1 MTMFEDII
9 YIFRAFVILVCGIL
23 VLTYGCAYIDG
34 ELYKRSIEEQQK
46 RPKQLKRAN

>member
-34 ELYKRSIEEQQK
+34 ELYKRSIEEKSSHPKHK
-46 RPKQLKRAN
+46 RRAK